1 MWKGWDIMK
10 ICGLQK
16 TTLLDFPGHVA
27 ATIFT
32 GGCNFRCPFCH
43 NSDLLG
49 NDAPA
54 AFTDKEVLDFLK
66 KRKGILEGAAITGGE
81 PTLQPDLEDF
91 IQKVRALEYQIKLD
105 TNGYRPEVLKRLC
118 EKGLVDYVAMD
129 IKACEERY
137 PAVAGVSSLQMENI
151 RESIEFLKSGAVPY
165 EFRTTVVRELHSA
178 EDFQKIG
185 PWIAGAPLYFLQNFS
200 DSGSVLN
207 PIYTSCTVPELTSY
221 LEIVKPFVGHA
232 ELRGI
237 DY

>member
-1 MWKGWDIMK
+1 MK

-43 NSDLLG
+43 NRDLVTGPL
-49 NDAPA
+49 PA
-54 AFTDKEVLDFLK
+54 AMDSGELLAFLA
-66 KRKGILEGAAITGGE
+66 KRKGLLDGVCVTGGE

-207 PIYTSCTVPELTSY
+207 PVYTSCTIPELTSY
-221 LEIVKPFVGHA
+221 LEIVNPFVGHA

>member
-1 MWKGWDIMK
+1 M
-10 ICGLQK
+10 
-16 TTLLDFPGHVA
+16 
-27 ATIFT
+27 
-32 GGCNFRCPFCH
+32 
-43 NSDLLG
+43 
-49 NDAPA
+49 
-54 AFTDKEVLDFLK
+54 
-66 KRKGILEGAAITGGE
+66 
-81 PTLQPDLEDF
+81 
-91 IQKVRALEYQIKLD
+91 
-105 TNGYRPEVLKRLC
+105 LKRLC

-221 LEIVKPFVGHA
+221 LEIVNPLWDMQSSAASTTRHPASLILWSQSLLPHPDIRIPVSKAAVVGR
-232 ELRGI
+232 LLF
-237 DY
+237 

>member
-54 AFTDKEVLDFLK
+54 AFTDEEVLDFLK

-105 TNGYRPEVLKRLC
+105 TNGGRPDVVKHL
-118 EKGLVDYVAMD
+118 AS
-129 IKACEERY
+129 
-137 PAVAGVSSLQMENI
+137 VSSLQMENI

-221 LEIVKPFVGHA
+221 LKIVKPFVGHA

>member
-1 MWKGWDIMK
+1 M
-10 ICGLQK
+10 
-16 TTLLDFPGHVA
+16 
-27 ATIFT
+27 
-32 GGCNFRCPFCH
+32 
-43 NSDLLG
+43 
-49 NDAPA
+49 
-54 AFTDKEVLDFLK
+54 
-66 KRKGILEGAAITGGE
+66 
-81 PTLQPDLEDF
+81 
-91 IQKVRALEYQIKLD
+91 
-105 TNGYRPEVLKRLC
+105 LKRLC

-207 PIYTSCTVPELTSY
+207 PIYTSCTVQDLTSY

-237 DY
+237 DF

>member
-1 MWKGWDIMK
+1 MR
-10 ICGLQK
+10 ICGLQ
-16 TTLLDFPGHVA
+16 TLSMVDYPGKLA
-27 ATIFT
+27 ATVFT
-32 GGCNFRCPFCH
+32 GGCNLRCPFCH
-43 NSDLLG
+43 NALLVTRLEES
-49 NDAPA
+49 PILQQ
-54 AFTDKEVLDFLK
+54 EEILSFLK
-66 KRKGILEGAAITGGE
+66 RRRGLLDGVVLSGGE
-81 PTLQPDLEDF
+81 PLIQPGVPEFL
-91 IQKVRALEYQIKLD
+91 QKVRALGFSIKLD

-207 PIYTSCTVPELTSY
+207 PVYTSCTIPELTSY
-221 LEIVKPFVGHA
+221 LEIVNPFVGHA

>member
-54 AFTDKEVLDFLK
+54 AFTDEEVLDFLK
-66 KRKGILEGAAITGGE
+66 KRRGILEGAAITGGE

-151 RESIEFLKSGAVPY
+151 RESIEFLKSGLFPMNSVPPWSESSTLRRISRRSDHGSQGLPCIFSRISLIPAVY
-165 EFRTTVVRELHSA
+165 
-178 EDFQKIG
+178 
-185 PWIAGAPLYFLQNFS
+185 
-200 DSGSVLN
+200 
-207 PIYTSCTVPELTSY
+207 
-221 LEIVKPFVGHA
+221 
-232 ELRGI
+232 
-237 DY
+237 

>member
-32 GGCNFRCPFCH
+32 GGCNFRFCH

-49 NDAPA
+49 SDAPA
-54 AFTDKEVLDFLK
+54 AFTDEEVLDFLK
-66 KRKGILEGAAITGGE
+66 KRRGILEGAAITGGE

-91 IQKVRALEYQIKLD
+91 IQKVRALGYQIKLD